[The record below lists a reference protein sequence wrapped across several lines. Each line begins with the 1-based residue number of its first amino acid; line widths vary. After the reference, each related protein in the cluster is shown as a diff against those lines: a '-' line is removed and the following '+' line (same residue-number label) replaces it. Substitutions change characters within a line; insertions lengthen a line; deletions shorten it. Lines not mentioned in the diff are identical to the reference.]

1 MSVDV
6 AVPPHAQPAP
16 PALPAKPATSDS
28 VSHGSASGARRD
40 LPSLTGLRFVAALMV
55 FGFHSAGYGVTTTPW
70 WHLPQ
75 FGFLGVAFFFVLS
88 GVVLTWSSRPGQP
101 AGAFWRRR
109 FARVY
114 PSHFVTALIAIALYL
129 WFMPPHKPLWAGVLA
144 LLLLQAWPPVPA
156 VNSAANGVSWSLS
169 CEAFFYACFPALAPA
184 LARRSAAGRRLL
196 VGGILAGCAALAI
209 AGSFAWG
216 GRYDVPLYEN
226 PLVRLGEFALGVALG
241 LALRDGWVP
250 RVRRRTAW
258 SAAALAAATALAL
271 GWARGWP
278 VPRGVSDV
286 LAIGPLS
293 LVLLAYAGRDLR
305 GRGSWMGRRAMVYLG
320 QLSFAFYL
328 VHQLV
333 MDTVLKRIAPLTDG
347 SVTGALW
354 RTAFAFGL
362 SIAGAVA
369 LHHLVELPGQ
379 RLFTRRRRPAAVL
392 PLPYPEQPRST
403 ARVTAGVR

>member
-6 AVPPHAQPAP
+6 LGLRHAQAP
-16 PALPAKPATSDS
+16 TSDS
-28 VSHGSASGARRD
+28 VSHGRRD

-55 FGFHSAGYGVTTTPW
+55 FGFHSAGYGVSTTPW

-88 GVVLTWSSRPGQP
+88 GVVLTWSTRPGQS
-101 AGAFWRRR
+101 AGAFWQRR

-114 PSHFVTALIAIALYL
+114 PSHAVTAVIAIALYL
-129 WFMPPHKPLWAGVLA
+129 WVMPPHKPLWAGVLA
-144 LLLLQAWPPVPA
+144 LFLLQAWPPVPV

-169 CEAFFYACFPALAPA
+169 CEAFFYLAFPWLAPT
-184 LARRSAAGRRLL
+184 LARLSTAARRAF
-196 VGGILAGCAALAI
+196 VGGILTVCASLAI
-209 AGSFAWG
+209 AGSFAFG

-226 PLVRLGEFALGVALG
+226 PVVRLGEFALGIALG

-258 SAAALAAATALAL
+258 SMAAFACGAALVL

-305 GRGSWMGRRAMVYLG
+305 GRASWMGRRPMVYLG

-333 MDTVLKRIAPLTDG
+333 LDTVLKRVAPLTDG
-347 SVTGALW
+347 SVAGALW
-354 RTAFAFGL
+354 RTAVAFAI
-362 SIAGAVA
+362 SAVAAVA

-379 RLFTRRRRPAAVL
+379 RFFTRRRRPPAPTPPV
-392 PLPYPEQPRST
+392 PYPVEQ
-403 ARVTAGVR
+403 RVLVGVR

>member
-6 AVPPHAQPAP
+6 AVRSHAQA
-16 PALPAKPATSDS
+16 ATSDS
-28 VSHGSASGARRD
+28 VSHGRRD

-55 FGFHSAGYGVTTTPW
+55 FGFHSSGYGVTTTRW

-88 GVVLTWSSRPGQP
+88 GVVLTWSTRPGQP

-114 PSHFVTALIAIALYL
+114 PSHAVTAVIAIALYL
-129 WFMPPHKPLWAGVLA
+129 WVMPPHKPLWAGVLA
-144 LLLLQAWPPVPA
+144 LFLLQAWPPVPA

-169 CEAFFYACFPALAPA
+169 CEAFFYACFPWLAPA
-184 LARRSAAGRRLL
+184 LARRSKAARHVL
-196 VGGILAGCAALAI
+196 VGGILAGCAALAV

-241 LALRDGWVP
+241 LALREGWVP

-258 SAAALAAATALAL
+258 SAAALAAAVALAL

-305 GRGSWMGRRAMVYLG
+305 GRRSWMGRRVLVYLG

-333 MDTVLKRIAPLTDG
+333 MDTVLKRVAPLTDG
-347 SVTGALW
+347 SIGGALW

-362 SIAGAVA
+362 SVVAAVA

-379 RLFTRRRRPAAVL
+379 RFFTRRRRTAPAPPV
-392 PLPYPEQPRST
+392 PYPDPQSRPVS
-403 ARVTAGVR
+403 RVPAGVR

>member
-1 MSVDV
+1 MAIDV
-6 AVPPHAQPAP
+6 VLRRPHAPS
-16 PALPAKPATSDS
+16 TSDS
-28 VSHGSASGARRD
+28 VSHGRRD

-55 FGFHSAGYGVTTTPW
+55 FGFHSSGYGVTTTSW
-70 WHLPQ
+70 WRLPQ

-101 AGAFWRRR
+101 ASAFWRRR

-114 PSHFVTALIAIALYL
+114 PSHAVTALIAIAAYL

-144 LLLLQAWPPVPA
+144 LLLLQAWPPAPT
-156 VNSAANGVSWSLS
+156 VNTAANGVSWSLS
-169 CEAFFYACFPALAPA
+169 CEAFFYALFPWLTPM
-184 LARRSAAGRRLL
+184 LARVSTTGRRAL
-196 VGGILAGCAALAI
+196 VGGILAGCAAIAI

-226 PLVRLGEFALGVALG
+226 PIVRVGEFALGVVLG

-258 SAAALAAATALAL
+258 SAAAVAAAAALAL

-278 VPRGVSDV
+278 VPRGAADV
-286 LAIGPLS
+286 LAIGPLA

-305 GRGSWMGRRAMVYLG
+305 GRESWLGRSVMVYLG

-333 MDTVLKRIAPLTDG
+333 MDTVLKRVAPLTDG
-347 SVTGALW
+347 SVAGAMW
-354 RTAFAFGL
+354 RTALAFGL
-362 SIAGAVA
+362 SAVAAAA
-369 LHHLVELPGQ
+369 LHHFVELPGQ
-379 RLFTRRRRPAAVL
+379 RLLARRRGHRAEVL
-392 PLPYPEQPRST
+392 PMPYPEPQSR
-403 ARVTAGVR
+403 ARVAAGVR

>member
-6 AVPPHAQPAP
+6 GVRRTRTPS
-16 PALPAKPATSDS
+16 TSDS
-28 VSHGSASGARRD
+28 VSHGRRD

-55 FGFHSAGYGVTTTPW
+55 FGFHSSGYGVTTTGW

-88 GVVLTWSSRPGQP
+88 GVVLTWSSRPGQR
-101 AGAFWRRR
+101 AKQFWRRR

-114 PSHFVTALIAIALYL
+114 PAHAVTALIAIGAYL

-144 LLLLQAWPPVPA
+144 LLLLQAWPPAPT
-156 VNSAANGVSWSLS
+156 VNTAANGVSWSLS
-169 CEAFFYACFPALAPA
+169 CEAFFYALFPWFTPM
-184 LARRSAAGRRLL
+184 LARLSTVKRRAV
-196 VGGILAGCAALAI
+196 VGGILASVAAI
-209 AGSFAWG
+209 AVVGSFAWD

-226 PLVRLGEFALGVALG
+226 PLVRVGEFALGVQLG

-258 SAAALAAATALAL
+258 SAAAVAATAALAL
-271 GWARGWP
+271 GWIRGWP
-278 VPRGVSDV
+278 VPRGMADV
-286 LAIGPLS
+286 LAIGPLA

-305 GRGSWMGRRAMVYLG
+305 GRESWMGRRAMVYLG

-333 MDTVLKRIAPLTDG
+333 MDTVLKRVAPLTDG
-347 SVTGALW
+347 SIAGAMW
-354 RTAFAFGL
+354 RTALVFGL
-362 SIAGAVA
+362 SVVAAAA
-369 LHHLVELPGQ
+369 LHHFIELPGQ
-379 RLFTRRRRPAAVL
+379 RLLARRRGQRAQVV
-392 PLPYPEQPRST
+392 PLPYPEQQPA
-403 ARVTAGVR
+403 ARVAAGVR

>member
-1 MSVDV
+1 MSLDV
-6 AVPPHAQPAP
+6 RVRPNAAP
-16 PALPAKPATSDS
+16 RTSDS
-28 VSHGSASGARRD
+28 VSHGRRD

-75 FGFLGVAFFFVLS
+75 FGFLGVGFFFVLS
-88 GVVLTWSSRPGQP
+88 GVVLTWSTRPGQS
-101 AGAFWRRR
+101 ATSFWRRR

-114 PSHFVTALIAIALYL
+114 PSHAVTALIAIAAYL
-129 WFMPPHKPLWAGVLA
+129 WFMPPHKSLWAGVLA

-169 CEAFFYACFPALAPA
+169 CEAFFYACFPWLAPA
-184 LARRSAAGRRLL
+184 LAHMPRSRRTAMVAAL
-196 VGGILAGCAALAI
+196 LAGCAALAI
-209 AGSFAWG
+209 TGSFAWG

-226 PLVRLGEFALGVALG
+226 PVVRLGEFVVGVALG
-241 LALRDGWVP
+241 LALREGWVP

-258 SAAALAAATALAL
+258 SAAAVAAGAALAL

-286 LAIGPLS
+286 IAIGPLA
-293 LVLLAYAGRDLR
+293 LVLLAYAGCDLR
-305 GRGSWMGRRAMVYLG
+305 GRESWMGRRAMVYLG

-328 VHQLV
+328 VPQLV
-333 MDTVLKRIAPLTDG
+333 MDTVLRRIAPLTDPSIG
-347 SVTGALW
+347 GALW
-354 RTAFAFGL
+354 RTALAFGL
-362 SIAGAVA
+362 SVVGAMA

-379 RLFTRRRRPAAVL
+379 RLLTRRRRPAAVL
-392 PLPYPEQPRST
+392 PIPYPEEQ
-403 ARVTAGVR
+403 RVLAGVR